1 MQPAMGVAFVL
12 MAGALAAVFLMI
24 GLEARTESW
33 DVTYARTAV
42 IRRWWFRGL
51 LVFAVVVFA
60 ISMAWLPYQAARA
73 QTIPGTATP
82 VAVTASQFQFDL
94 ASTCIPSGQPV
105 EFNVSSKD
113 VNHGFA
119 IYDDTGRIVGQTQAM
134 PGYTNVLRMRFDKP
148 GTYTLHCDELCG
160 PGHPF
165 MTGTFKVGD
174 CGASGGA
181 SGGASTA
188 CGGC

>member
-1 MQPAMGVAFVL
+1 MGVAFVL

-24 GLEARTESW
+24 GLEARTEPW
-33 DVTYARTAV
+33 DATYARAGV

-51 LVFAVVVFA
+51 LVFAVVVFG
-60 ISMAWLPYQAARA
+60 ISLTWLPYQAARA
-73 QTIPGTATP
+73 QTIPGDANQ

-94 ASTCIPSGQPV
+94 ASTCIPEGQPV
-105 EFNVSSKD
+105 EFNVTSKD

-119 IYDDTGRIVGQTQAM
+119 IYDEDGRIVGQTQAM
-134 PGYTNVLRMRFDKP
+134 PGFTNVLRMRFDTP

-174 CGASGGA
+174 CGSGGA
-181 SGGASTA
+181 TGGSTA